1 MLKVLMLRKK
11 LDTQKKNL
19 EKLRKKESDFEK
31 RTKELEVA
39 ISELRDDSTE
49 EEQQAVEDEVAKLEE
64 EKQEYEDE
72 KKELE
77 ETIADIE
84 KEIEEA
90 ESQQPTDDP
99 KQEENRGGQQKMTVR
114 NKFFNM
120 PIEERDRFF
129 KDENVEKFLSNVRTC
144 IKEHRAIENVGLT
157 IPQVMLPL
165 IRQTVEENSKLIS
178 KVNLQ
183 SVSGTSRQNIMGD
196 IPEGIWTEMCGSLNE
211 MDLKFNNIEMDGYAV
226 AGFFAVCNAVLEDSD
241 EDLATEIINAIGKAI
256 GKALDKSVLFGHGVK
271 MPLGIVTRL
280 AQEVR
285 PNDYPSTARAWKDLH
300 VTNILK
306 GSANLTGKELFKDI
320 IKKSTCVIN
329 DYSSAGLTWVMNE
342 KTHKLLMA
350 ESLDADMNG
359 AIVAGMQN
367 TMPIVGGEIVELNFI
382 ADNNIIFGHFDLY
395 TLGERAGA
403 KIDQS
408 EHVKFLDNQTV
419 FRGVA
424 RYDGKPAIDE
434 GFGVMTI
441 DGKAPV
447 TSATFRADDANDA
460 TLTSLTLGSET
471 LAFNSNTYEYEVSA
485 TASNAVVNAVPA
497 QEGASVT
504 IMYGGKKY
512 NNGQELTLEGSKN
525 LVVTVKNGMS
535 KLIYTVKVTKG

>member
-1 MLKVLMLRKK
+1 
-11 LDTQKKNL
+11 
-19 EKLRKKESDFEK
+19 
-31 RTKELEVA
+31 
-39 ISELRDDSTE
+39 
-49 EEQQAVEDEVAKLEE
+49 
-64 EKQEYEDE
+64 
-72 KKELE
+72 
-77 ETIADIE
+77 
-84 KEIEEA
+84 
-90 ESQQPTDDP
+90 
-99 KQEENRGGQQKMTVR
+99 
-114 NKFFNM
+114 
-120 PIEERDRFF
+120 
-129 KDENVEKFLSNVRTC
+129 
-144 IKEHRAIENVGLT
+144 
-157 IPQVMLPL
+157 
-165 IRQTVEENSKLIS
+165 
-178 KVNLQ
+178 
-183 SVSGTSRQNIMGD
+183 
-196 IPEGIWTEMCGSLNE
+196 MCGSLNE
-211 MDLKFNNIEMDGYAV
+211 MDLKFNNIEMDGYTV

-256 GKALDKSVLFGHGVK
+256 GKALDKAIVFGHGVK

-280 AQEVR
+280 AQETR

-471 LAFNSNTYEYEVSA
+471 LAFNANTYEYEVSA
-485 TASNAVVNAVPA
+485 TTANAVVNAVPA

-535 KLIYTVKVTKG
+535 KLVYTVKVTKG